1 MLLVPVEDPDS
12 DSAAPAGA
20 GSPMPL
26 VPGESVVLHPVH
38 GPSGGTPLFRHP
50 SGRLVHL
57 VPLDQLH
64 PAPPDPPASS
74 PDAVAHL
81 PQASPPACESA
92 SADTGA
98 PSPSP
103 TTPAPP
109 PCPAETTAAA
119 AAALPAAPKPA
130 PSFLGQRGTQT
141 IRICPGVSGG
151 ARSKGPTTPAGF
163 TPLHVPRGTPP
174 RAPRK
179 DAEPPGK
186 GPRSPES
193 GTPEGPGS
201 EPRSPA
207 ETDSGGPGPS
217 ASDGERRSRGATPG
231 PDETHQLRAS
241 APVRRLAATAL
252 VDSAQTAGSA
262 HSGSWVSERG
272 VLVEDASEDSDEDVA
287 GMMSDAELEA
297 EQEADDDVDVETM
310 EELPEE
316 ESTAAAQEKLTQA
329 ELIRQADSQ
338 SELDTN
344 PQAQQLEANGERVSR
359 TESERRRRNQMTDLF
374 TRLQD
379 VLGIESMSK
388 ISRVYV
394 LSRALEEIQALA
406 DECNRLEAKK
416 RRMTRQREGY
426 IKEIAQSSGTASHLP
441 QPLPPACE
449 SASADARADSPSPT
463 APPPPPCPAETAA
476 SARTPERAPRK
487 CAAAAASSEMAG
499 GAQSGSRV
507 SERRVLSDDAS
518 EDSEEDGAGETS
530 DAESDV
536 QQETDAVNVE
546 TLEELPEKS
555 TTLSMTAGAA
565 QKKQSEAELIRQAD
579 SQSELDT
586 NLAARLSHTESERRR
601 RNQMTDLLTR
611 LQDVLGIESVSK
623 ISMVYVLS
631 RALEEIQ
638 ALEDQCCI
646 LEERKRSMTRKRAGY
661 IKKIAQRSGKPEE
674 LISLKLQ
681 DICAKQRSLE
691 SKKRKAQQ
699 RAPEPDRKQSPPT
712 PASETDTFFL
722 PKIVSVRSLATS
734 PLLTTPAREQD
745 LQAVFESSQTAVSP
759 EGSQSGDLLGDHPP
773 TPSSLQKEGA
783 CS

>member
-1 MLLVPVEDPDS
+1 
-12 DSAAPAGA
+12 
-20 GSPMPL
+20 
-26 VPGESVVLHPVH
+26 
-38 GPSGGTPLFRHP
+38 
-50 SGRLVHL
+50 
-57 VPLDQLH
+57 
-64 PAPPDPPASS
+64 
-74 PDAVAHL
+74 
-81 PQASPPACESA
+81 
-92 SADTGA
+92 
-98 PSPSP
+98 
-103 TTPAPP
+103 
-109 PCPAETTAAA
+109 
-119 AAALPAAPKPA
+119 
-130 PSFLGQRGTQT
+130 
-141 IRICPGVSGG
+141 
-151 ARSKGPTTPAGF
+151 
-163 TPLHVPRGTPP
+163 
-174 RAPRK
+174 
-179 DAEPPGK
+179 
-186 GPRSPES
+186 
-193 GTPEGPGS
+193 
-201 EPRSPA
+201 
-207 ETDSGGPGPS
+207 
-217 ASDGERRSRGATPG
+217 
-231 PDETHQLRAS
+231 
-241 APVRRLAATAL
+241 
-252 VDSAQTAGSA
+252 
-262 HSGSWVSERG
+262 
-272 VLVEDASEDSDEDVA
+272 
-287 GMMSDAELEA
+287 MMSDAELEA

-394 LSRALEEIQALA
+394 LSRALEEIQTLA

-449 SASADARADSPSPT
+449 SASADARADSPSRPRPRPLPVRGDRGLCSHPGARAAEC
-463 APPPPPCPAETAA
+463 APPPAA
-476 SARTPERAPRK
+476 LKWRAGPR
-487 CAAAAASSEMAG
+487 AAAGCRRG
-499 GAQSGSRV
+499 GRCWRM
-507 SERRVLSDDAS
+507 RRRTLRR
-518 EDSEEDGAGETS
+518 T
-530 DAESDV
+530 ESDV

-565 QKKQSEAELIRQAD
+565 QKKQTETELIRQAD

-773 TPSSLQKEGA
+773 TPSSLQKEGG